1 MNSQCFWGIQE
12 DFKLRILHAGDATGR
27 SMDDGCGVFTVIFL
41 QVKVA
46 MIEEEEEEREEEP
59 DPEDDA
65 VDSDASDKEY
75 KTLPH
80 VL

>member
-1 MNSQCFWGIQE
+1 
-12 DFKLRILHAGDATGR
+12 
-27 SMDDGCGVFTVIFL
+27 
-41 QVKVA
+41 
-46 MIEEEEEEREEEP
+46 MIEEEEEEEREEEP